1 MIIKTAIIEDEENSL
16 QVLTGLINQF
26 APDLEI
32 CGVAG
37 RVADAIMLLETQ
49 KPDLVLMDV
58 HLADGTSF
66 DVLKQ
71 LREREFVLIMITA
84 YDNYAIEAFRFSA
97 VDYLL
102 KPVGIPELEEAI
114 ERARKN
120 ISVTIRQNTIDKL
133 LYNLGR
139 RTGVERKI
147 NIPTV
152 NGYEFIDL
160 KQIAWCESDGPY
172 TTFHL
177 ANKSKVMSSRH
188 LGFYEELL
196 ENHNFCRI
204 HNTTIINMQFVKSY
218 IKGRAGHVLLTDG
231 TKLELAQRR
240 KAVFLNKLEL

>member
-1 MIIKTAIIEDEENSL
+1 MIIRTAIIEDEENSV
-16 QVLTGLINQF
+16 QVLTGFIKQF
-26 APDLEI
+26 APDLEV

-37 RVADAIMLLETQ
+37 HIADAINLVETQ
-49 KPDLVLMDV
+49 KPDLVFMDI
-58 HLADGTSF
+58 HLADGNSF
-66 DVLKQ
+66 DVLKRLQ
-71 LREREFVLIMITA
+71 LRDFVLIVITA

-102 KPVGIPELEEAI
+102 KPVGIPEFEEAV

-120 ISVTIRQNTIDKL
+120 IAVTIRQNTIERL

-139 RTGVERKI
+139 QSGSEKKI

-152 NGYEFIDL
+152 NGYEFIDM
-160 KQIAWCESDGPY
+160 KNIIWCESDGPY

-177 ANKSKVMSSRH
+177 DNKSRIVSSRH
-188 LGFYEELL
+188 LGFYEEML

-218 IKGRAGHVLLTDG
+218 IKGRAGHVMLTDG
-231 TKLELAQRR
+231 TKLEISQRR
-240 KAVFLNKLEL
+240 KAAFLNMLQL

>member
-1 MIIKTAIIEDEENSL
+1 MVIRTAIIEDEENSL
-16 QVLTGLINQF
+16 QVLTGLISQF
-26 APDLEI
+26 APDLEV

-37 RVADAIMLLETQ
+37 HVADALKLVEAQ
-49 KPDLVLMDV
+49 KPDLVFMDV
-58 HLADGTSF
+58 RLADGTSF
-66 DVLKQ
+66 DVLKRLQ
-71 LREREFVLIMITA
+71 LRDFVLIVITA

-97 VDYLL
+97 IDYLL
-102 KPVGIPELEEAI
+102 KPVGIPEFEEAV

-120 ISVTIRQNTIDKL
+120 ISVTIRQNTIERL

-139 RTGVERKI
+139 QSGFERKI
-147 NIPTV
+147 NIPTI

-160 KQIAWCESDGPY
+160 KSIAWCESDGPY

-177 ANKSKVMSSRH
+177 VNKSRIVSSRH

-218 IKGRAGHVLLTDG
+218 IKGRAGHVMLTDG
-231 TKLELAQRR
+231 TRLEISQRR
-240 KAVFLNKLEL
+240 KTAFLSKLQL